1 MSNRRQSSE
10 DGDDREDFQSHFP
23 AIYREIM
30 EGEDQIQEEERRT
43 TTGSKKVRKFR
54 GYTPGVIDFICRCST
69 EEEALEI
76 IDYMHK
82 KGDITEDYAN
92 ELKKQLKDKGLE
104 FFGEHRAP
112 GYYERA

>member
-1 MSNRRQSSE
+1 M
-10 DGDDREDFQSHFP
+10 
-23 AIYREIM
+23 
-30 EGEDQIQEEERRT
+30 
-43 TTGSKKVRKFR
+43 

-76 IDYMHK
+76 IEYMLS
-82 KGDITEDYAN
+82 KGDISEKQAN
-92 ELKKQLKDKGLE
+92 ELKKQLQEKGLE

>member
-1 MSNRRQSSE
+1 MSDKRHSSE
-10 DGDDREDFQSHFP
+10 DGDDKEDFQSHFP

-30 EGEDQIQEEERRT
+30 EGEDQIQEEEIRT
-43 TTGSKKVRKFR
+43 TTGIKKVRKFK

-76 IDYMHK
+76 IEYMYK
-82 KGDITEDYAN
+82 KGDISEEHAN
-92 ELKKQLKDKGLE
+92 LLKKQLKEKGLD

>member
-1 MSNRRQSSE
+1 MSQRRSNE
-10 DGDDREDFQSHFP
+10 DREDTNLQSHFP
-23 AIYREIM
+23 TLYNEIV
-30 EGEDQIQEEERRT
+30 EGEERILEDEIRT
-43 TTGSKKVRKFR
+43 TTGSKKVRKFM

-76 IDYMHK
+76 IEYMLS
-82 KGDITEDYAN
+82 KGDISEKQAN
-92 ELKKQLKDKGLE
+92 ELKKQLQEKGLE